1 MYFFLVHLIAIVSAW
16 NNGVDRELMATFV
29 FDWFSRE
36 LVVSLFQASVT
47 SPDLVLII
55 LLFVLIVY
63 AVQYTFVLLD
73 LAFV

>member
-1 MYFFLVHLIAIVSAW
+1 
-16 NNGVDRELMATFV
+16 MATFV